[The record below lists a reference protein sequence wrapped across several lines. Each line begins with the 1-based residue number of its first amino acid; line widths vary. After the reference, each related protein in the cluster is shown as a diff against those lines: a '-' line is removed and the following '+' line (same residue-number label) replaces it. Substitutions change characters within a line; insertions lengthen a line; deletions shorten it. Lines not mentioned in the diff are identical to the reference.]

1 MKQEYYWA
9 NKCIKLK
16 YDGLKMEKK
25 KRTEGPPALLQIP
38 YAIHSLSFQLHKNT
52 QVRAKLS
59 SKGKSQDRVI

>member
-1 MKQEYYWA
+1 
-9 NKCIKLK
+9 
-16 YDGLKMEKK
+16 MEKKKK